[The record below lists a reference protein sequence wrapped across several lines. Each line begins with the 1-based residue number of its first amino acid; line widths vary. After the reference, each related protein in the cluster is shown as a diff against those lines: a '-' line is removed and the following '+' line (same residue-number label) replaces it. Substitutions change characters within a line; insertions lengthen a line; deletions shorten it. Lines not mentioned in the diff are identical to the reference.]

1 MPSIAC
7 LNYLRSAIFK
17 EQASLVAMDKVYCD
31 FIVKLLRYQ
40 TGKGPEPSQ
49 DEFIDWKKSV
59 ASRLEFS
66 RHHELI

>member
-7 LNYLRSAIFK
+7 LNHLRSAVFK
-17 EQASLVAMDKVYCD
+17 EQASLVAMDNVYCD
-31 FIVKLLRYQ
+31 FIVKLLCYQ

-49 DEFIDWKKSV
+49 DEFVEWKNCV